1 MKSKLLLLIAFP
13 MMFLLIG
20 KVRSQNPYQY
30 QFVLIH
36 DGEPVND
43 NWLSTEEE
51 SGCYFPQ
58 MVYWP
63 RDVLLEYLHSR
74 GYDIRVR
81 KPDGS
86 LTFYWLYDLSCSTTQ
101 VTDIDQCTD
110 LYERV
115 ITISN
120 AHPDYNPNNTGPL
133 PIYIHQYIRFSMTA
147 APTEQAGQYLPTITV
162 NPGTD
167 IYVAWWN
174 MPANNTAALRNY
186 INGFG
191 FEIPGD
197 EGCWQNMSISY
208 GTPEEVPLESSCES
222 GNCYKTFRMTYNF
235 LNLPCGGGF
244 QYYQYVRMPAPVF
257 SVNTNEMGPIEISG
271 CGEVSAPNAL
281 TRLSEFERFGVVF
294 SNVSCEK
301 SMTISHFDREE
312 TQPDGSVNVLRT
324 YWITDECTNHTE
336 ILDQLITTHPY
347 FEVLGSGQLQTL
359 YYEEDG
365 AFPAPYDRITHL
377 TDKGFRY
384 YGCDVPSVLLDDEYD
399 EDYPPD
405 HPDHVRVYKVYY
417 EKFPDYYGYATQRI
431 EYRPSTASPMTV
443 YETAANCD
451 AGGYGKVEILMSD
464 ADRGCPT
471 CNDNDQLWYIMEYV
485 NHSENEVV
493 VVDAHTGSSN
503 VSNPDVNIW
512 ENDHLKPGDYT
523 LNVYVSCSEY
533 PEATEPI
540 WKKDFTIQGEN
551 QNTDKIVVLAVNNAW
566 TSAQY
571 VTGNPNGDGQTW
583 FYNTK
588 TLLPW
593 VHEVCG
599 YSEGAGEEWDDTR
612 DDPHKKI
619 SYTWKG
625 DGVAKGYPK
634 DKYSMIGMTEGEY
647 NTASFTQYYHWA
659 PEFKERMGHLL
670 FDGRMWEYTLK
681 NRRNDMRVI
690 VEYESDDQTK
700 SEFID
705 FTVYFACLISSLD
718 PNEIYGPEGY
728 DTTAHFINATDPIT
742 YTINYENDPELAT
755 GAASLVMITCPL
767 DDKGVVNT
775 FRLGNFGFGDYTFEV
790 SSMASQYSQR
800 FDLADSLGV
809 WLDVTAG
816 VMVPDNYAYWIFQS
830 IDPATGLP
838 PTGNLGFLPVNDS
851 LNPGNGQGYV
861 TFTINPQPGI
871 VTGDEITEQ
880 AFIVFDQNDTVP
892 TNTYTNRFDAIPPS
906 STLVGDTTGV
916 GVTGVLNL
924 SFTAA
929 DDTDGSGVAYINL
942 YVNID
947 NTDYEFVGMVLPDS
961 VYQYRME
968 LGSQFDFIGRAVDH
982 VNNMEAFKTA
992 PEFTYVRGT
1001 APTDIRLSA
1010 STFDE
1015 DAPLFTVIGNFS
1027 TTDDQTSNMF
1037 VYSLV
1042 DGDGADHNALFDIV
1056 GNALVTDNDFRCYGL
1071 YDYSIRVRSLDLSNQ
1086 YIEKVFTVH
1095 AMRTM
1100 TPEVVTLREYLCP
1113 NQTYYFGGEWIGAGG
1128 IYYDTLQTAFGCD
1141 SIVCLVLENAAEPLV
1156 TEIVDT
1162 ICFGSDYADHGYNL
1176 TADTLVLLTA
1186 GWTMSEDIV
1195 LSLDRYS
1202 ENYYGCYD
1210 TTRLALT
1217 IHPAFNYVDAVSV
1230 CQIDLPYQ
1238 YQGVPFYRDTV
1249 AVFSYQT
1256 GLGCDS
1262 VYTLN
1267 LSVKQQLDQSND
1279 LANGWNWF
1287 STFVD
1292 QSDGEGLTNLEE
1304 ALNGNGQMIK
1314 SKTAFVTYDP
1324 DYNMWFGNLE
1334 AINNTSM
1341 FMVKMRDP
1349 QVARLTGCPADID
1362 TVMLASGWTW
1372 IGYPLTDTTSVNQ
1385 LTPAIVGAPTN
1396 DDVIKSK
1403 QSFAMYNAEYGIWF
1417 GSLDDMTPGVGYMYL
1432 SNANSVKPLYY
1443 GNRQRTGDV
1452 QPLDIPATHWNADD
1466 KPFAN
1471 NMTMMG
1477 LISLDGQIIHSDTLE
1492 VGAFVNNEQRGSGRA
1507 VYIEQMDAYRIFLT
1521 VHGEDG
1527 ETVSFR
1533 LFNHSRNKERRIRCD
1548 EQLTFMADRHF
1559 GTLDNP
1565 YVFAF
1570 ETSYDK
1576 YIQAEICEGEYY
1588 TDHNF
1593 RVFKAGTYFMELT
1606 TAQGNDSIVRLD
1618 LTVNPVYHVEE
1629 EVVAVE
1635 FPFEYEGVVFDR
1647 PGTFV
1652 LPFQTA
1658 AACDSVWEVTV
1669 TPYEGLRELLI
1680 SPQPASRTQRVSL
1693 YYPFTQAEQR
1703 GVVVEVYT
1711 IGGSLLQSKRPTR
1724 FPIELDPFP
1733 TDGTYMVKITLGTG
1747 EVLSGKIII
1756 R

>member
-1 MKSKLLLLIAFP
+1 MRSKLVLLMVFA
-13 MMFLLIG
+13 MVFLLEG
-20 KVRSQNPYQY
+20 KLCSQNPYQY
-30 QFVLIH
+30 QFVLI
-36 DGEPVND
+36 DGNSGEPLTD
-43 NWLSTEEE
+43 NWLPTEDEA
-51 SGCYFPQ
+51 GCYYPQ

-63 RDVLLEYLHSR
+63 RDAILDYLASR
-74 GYDIRVR
+74 GYSIRVR
-81 KPDGS
+81 KPDGTM
-86 LTFYWLYDLSCSTTQ
+86 TFNWAYDFSCTTTQ
-101 VTDIDQCTD
+101 IDNIDDCTD

-120 AHPDYNPNNTGPL
+120 AHPDYDPSLTGPL
-133 PIYIHQYIRFSMTA
+133 PLYIHQYIRFTTSA
-147 APTEQAGQYLPTITV
+147 EPTEQAGQYLPDVTC
-162 NPGTD
+162 NPGMD
-167 IYVAWWN
+167 IFEAWSN
-174 MPANNTAALRNY
+174 RPANTTEALRQY
-186 INGFG
+186 ISGYG
-191 FEIPGD
+191 FEIPGPETGD
-197 EGCWQNMSISY
+197 CWQNLSISY
-208 GTPEEVPLESSCES
+208 GTPIEVPEENSTEE
-222 GNCYKTFRMTYNF
+222 NHCYKTFRVTYNF
-235 LNLPCGGGF
+235 LNLPCLGGF
-244 QYYQYVRMPAPVF
+244 QYYQYIHMPAPVF
-257 SVNTNEMGPIEISG
+257 SVNKNEMDPIVIPG
-271 CGEVSAPNAL
+271 CGETSAPSPL
-281 TRLSEFERFGVVF
+281 TRLQDFERYGVTF
-294 SNVSCEK
+294 NNVLFEQNI
-301 SMTISHFDREE
+301 TINHFDQEQINE
-312 TQPDGSVNVLRT
+312 DGTVDVLRR
-324 YWITDECTNHTE
+324 YWFTDKCTDQTE
-336 ILDQLITTHPY
+336 IVDQVIKTAPY
-347 FEVLGSGQLQTL
+347 LRLLSSGFLGTF

-365 AFPAPYDRITHL
+365 VFPDEFYKINQLEEIGLRYEGCEVPLVRVDR
-377 TDKGFRY
+377 
-384 YGCDVPSVLLDDEYD
+384 EYD
-399 EDYPPD
+399 EDFPLD
-405 HPDHVRVYKVYY
+405 HPDHIRVYKIYY
-417 EKFPDYYGYATQRI
+417 ERFPDYAFYVTQRI
-431 EYRPSTASPMTV
+431 EYRPTTASPMTV
-443 YETAANCD
+443 YETQANCD
-451 AGGYGKVEILMSD
+451 AGGKGKLEILMSD
-464 ADRGCPT
+464 ADHGCPS
-471 CNDNDQLWYIMEYV
+471 CNNNDQLWYIMEYV
-485 NHSENEVV
+485 NHSEHEVT
-493 VVDAHTGSSN
+493 VVDAHSGNQNGS
-503 VSNPDVNIW
+503 VDIW
-512 ENDHLKPGDYT
+512 ENDQLKPGDYT
-523 LNVYVSCSEY
+523 LNVYASCSDY
-533 PEATEPI
+533 PEATEPV
-540 WKKDFTIQGEN
+540 WRQDFTIQN
-551 QNTDKIVVLAVNNAW
+551 DNNTDNIVVMAVNNAFS
-566 TSAQY
+566 SAQY
-571 VTGNPNGDGQTW
+571 VTGNPYGDGQVW
-583 FYNTK
+583 FYNTN

-593 VHEVCG
+593 VHSVCG
-599 YSEGAGEEWDDTR
+599 YDQFPDEEWLDTR
-612 DDPHKKI
+612 PNPRI
-619 SYTWKG
+619 SYQWKG
-625 DGVAKGYPK
+625 NGATKGYPT
-634 DKYSMIGMTEGEY
+634 DPHEMIGMSELDYETSPDREFFY
-647 NTASFTQYYHWA
+647 WA
-659 PEFKERMGHLL
+659 PEFRERMGHLL
-670 FDGRMWEYTLK
+670 FDGRTWKYTLR
-681 NRRNDMRVI
+681 NGRNDMRVLVDYQAEDHMHEEI
-690 VEYESDDQTK
+690 K
-700 SEFID
+700 D
-705 FTVYFACLISSLD
+705 FTVYFACLISAFD
-718 PNEIYGPEGY
+718 PNEIYGPTGY
-728 DTTAHFINATDPIT
+728 DSVHFINATDPIT
-742 YTINYENDPELAT
+742 YTINYENDPESAT
-755 GAASLVMITCPL
+755 GAASRVKITCPL
-767 DDKGVVNT
+767 DDKGVPNT
-775 FRLGNFGFGDYTFEV
+775 FRLGNFGFGDFTFEV
-790 SSMASQYSQR
+790 PPMASQYSQR
-800 FDLADSLGV
+800 LDLTDSLGV

-816 VMVPDNYAYWIFQS
+816 LRVPDNYAYWIFQS
-830 IDPATGLP
+830 VDPATGLP
-838 PTGNLGFLPVNDS
+838 PVGPLGFLPVNDT
-851 LNPGNGQGYV
+851 LNPGNGEGYV
-861 TFTINPQPGI
+861 TFTIDPNPSI

-880 AFIVFDQNDTVP
+880 AHIVFDQNDTVP
-892 TNTYTNRFDAIPPS
+892 TNTYTNRFDAIAPS
-906 STLVGDTTGV
+906 SVLQGDASQAGE
-916 GVTGVLNL
+916 GILNL
-924 SFTAA
+924 TFTAS
-929 DDTDGSGVAYINL
+929 DDAEGSGVDGVNL
-942 YVNID
+942 YVSID
-947 NTDYEFVGMVLPDS
+947 DNEYELVGKVNPDS

-968 LGSQFDFIGRAVDH
+968 LGTQFEFFGCAVDH
-982 VNNMEAFKTA
+982 VNNTEGFKTT
-992 PEFTYVRGT
+992 PEYTYIRGT

-1015 DAPLFTVIGNFS
+1015 DASLFTVIGNFS
-1027 TTDDQTSNMF
+1027 TIDDQMSDLF
-1037 VYSLV
+1037 VYTLV
-1042 DGDGADHNALFDIV
+1042 SGEGDTHNALFDIA
-1056 GNALVTDNDFRCYGL
+1056 GNALITNNDFRCYGL
-1071 YDYSIRVRSLDLSNQ
+1071 YDFSIRVRSLDLSDQ
-1086 YIEKVFTVH
+1086 YVEKVFSVH
-1095 AMRTM
+1095 ALRNM
-1100 TPEVVTLREYLCP
+1100 TPEITTLRDYVCL
-1113 NQTYYFGGEWIGAGG
+1113 NQPYYFAGEWLDTGG
-1128 IYYDTLQTAFGCD
+1128 IYYDTLQTIFGCD
-1141 SIVCLVLENAAEPLV
+1141 SIVCLVLDNAPAPVVNALAD
-1156 TEIVDT
+1156 EI
-1162 ICFGSDYADHGYNL
+1162 CYGYDYDDNGFNL
-1176 TADTLVLLTA
+1176 TADTLALLTQ
-1186 GWTMSEDIV
+1186 GWTMENDLV
-1195 LSLDRYS
+1195 LSIDRYV

-1217 IHPAFNYVDAVSV
+1217 VHPAFNYVDAVSV
-1230 CQIDLPYQ
+1230 CQTDLPYQ

-1385 LTPAIVGAPTN
+1385 LTPAIGGAPTN

-1593 RVFKAGTYFMELT
+1593 RVFEAGTYFMELT

-1733 TDGTYMVKITLGTG
+1733 TDGKYMVKITLGTG